1 MILSYKIKKCLR
13 KEPHMCGPQILQ
25 YTLSNLFD
33 SIIGSNFAFTFI
45 NFWRVDQKLI
55 YDQNETKEFSQR
67 LPWIDEFLIWIWFE
81 SPLPRNNHRSCSVR
95 KGVLRNFAK
104 FTGKYL
110 CQSLSLNK
118 VAGQACNFIKKETL
132 ARVFSCEC
140 CEISNNTFFT
150 KHL

>member
-1 MILSYKIKKCLR
+1 MLTKGAALR
-13 KEPHMCGPQILQ
+13 KEPHMCGPQILK

-33 SIIGSNFAFTFI
+33 SIISGSNFAFTFI

-55 YDQNETKEFSQR
+55 YDQNETNKFSQR
-67 LPWIDEFLIWIWFE
+67 LPWIDEFLTWIWFE
-81 SPLPRNNHRSCSVR
+81 SPLLRNNHRSCSVR

-110 CQSLSLNK
+110 CQSLPLNK
-118 VAGQACNFIKKETL
+118 VAGQACNFIKKEIL

-150 KHL
+150 EHL

>member
-1 MILSYKIKKCLR
+1 MILSDKIKKCLR

-33 SIIGSNFAFTFI
+33 SIISGSNFAFTFI

-55 YDQNETKEFSQR
+55 HDQNETKEFSQR

-81 SPLPRNNHRSCSVR
+81 SPLLRNNHRSCSVR
-95 KGVLRNFAK
+95 KSVLRNFAK

-110 CQSLSLNK
+110 CQVLFYNK
-118 VAGQACNFIKKETL
+118 VACPEPATLSKKRL
-132 ARVFSCEC
+132 
-140 CEISNNTFFT
+140 
-150 KHL
+150 

>member
-1 MILSYKIKKCLR
+1 MLTKGAALR

-55 YDQNETKEFSQR
+55 HDQNETKEFSQR

-81 SPLPRNNHRSCSVR
+81 SPLLRNNHRSCSVR
-95 KGVLRNFAK
+95 KSVLRNFAK